1 MATLHVRNVPDPLY
15 AWLRDAAEQNGRSI
29 GAQTIAL
36 LTEALAPHRR
46 GLPFFGPRARGPV
59 APFQRFSDAARA
71 VVVGAQ
77 ATARELDR
85 DHVGTEHLLAALVG
99 VALPKQ
105 VTEEAVRS
113 RLERG
118 GGSPE
123 GSIPFAPEA
132 KQALEIALR
141 ASLRDRVSAIEP
153 QHLALGVASADGRGA
168 EILREL
174 GVDAGTLRL
183 APLVEFRMPADELP
197 EFRVV
202 ELEDDWEA
210 QLNELSDEYE
220 LVQIVDRRA
229 IFRRR

>member
-1 MATLHVRNVPDPLY
+1 M
-15 AWLRDAAEQNGRSI
+15 
-29 GAQTIAL
+29 
-36 LTEALAPHRR
+36 
-46 GLPFFGPRARGPV
+46 
-59 APFQRFSDAARA
+59 
-71 VVVGAQ
+71 
-77 ATARELDR
+77 
-85 DHVGTEHLLAALVG
+85 
-99 VALPKQ
+99 
-105 VTEEAVRS
+105 
-113 RLERG
+113 
-118 GGSPE
+118 
-123 GSIPFAPEA
+123 
-132 KQALEIALR
+132 R